1 MHLKDFFPFSSL
13 VIFLLISILSHA
25 FPKYV
30 CAIDFRYAACNST
43 VKCGRLGNIQ
53 YPFWVKGI
61 QPTYCGHPWF
71 ELDCQNDEAFWS
83 EKQFRVL
90 DLDNRTRTLKI
101 ARFNDPST
109 GRIAC
114 PYYFNI
120 TEDLIS
126 IFRYTSNVTMIR
138 VLHGCLLIKD
148 LSSYEYPCNNQSHSY
163 FVANESLAKKYLSS
177 CGYNFLLPFPRSA
190 AEGLRNGSLR
200 VGEALVKEYELKW
213 TVNETQC
220 EECRES
226 GGRCGYDL
234 NFNTPSCFC
243 RDKPHQQT
251 CTSSSKYPSLFV
263 FH

>member
-1 MHLKDFFPFSSL
+1 MHLKDFFPFSSF

-30 CAIDFRYAACNST
+30 CAIDFRYTACNSS

-53 YPFWVKGI
+53 YPFWVNGI
-61 QPTYCGHPWF
+61 QPSYCGHPWF
-71 ELDCQNDEAFWS
+71 GLDCQNDEAFWY
-83 EKQFRVL
+83 KKHFRVL
-90 DLDNRTRTLKI
+90 DLDNRNRTLKI
-101 ARFNDPST
+101 VRFKDPST

-114 PYYFNI
+114 PFFNI
-120 TEDLIS
+120 PTDFIS
-126 IFRYTSNVTMIR
+126 IFRYTSDVAMIR
-138 VLHGCLLIKD
+138 VLHDCPLIKN
-148 LSSYEYPCNNQSHSY
+148 LSSYKYHCNNQSYSY
-163 FVANESLAKKYLSS
+163 FVANESLANKYISS
-177 CGYNFLLPFPRSA
+177 CGYSLSLPVPRSA
-190 AEGLRNGSLR
+190 AEGLRNRSLG
-200 VGEALVKEYELKW
+200 VGDALVKEYELKW
-213 TVNETQC
+213 TANETQC
-220 EECRES
+220 EECRKS